1 MKLLRLSKA
10 LGVIALILPSPPPHS
25 LRGGWRWKQRR
36 RGMVTLP
43 GWSPFSR
50 DTSFSFRFNMK
61 GIEKGVWGSV
71 EAILGWCWRSPFY
84 PARPGRGHW
93 GAVRYPTQHW
103 NVRTWPKGTKERS
116 SLPQKSSVISIQDA
130 LERVA
135 WQGTHHPWRQQ
146 VSEQPLH
153 TRIPTGARVARRR
166 QPKDTDNPDILRVA
180 PLRSAQES

>member
-1 MKLLRLSKA
+1 MSKA

-61 GIEKGVWGSV
+61 RIEKGVWGSV
-71 EAILGWCWRSPFY
+71 EAILGWCRRSPFF
-84 PARPGRGHW
+84 PARPGRGQW

-103 NVRTWPKGTKERS
+103 NVRTWSKGTKERS
-116 SLPQKSSVISIQDA
+116 SLPQKSSVISIQDT
-130 LERVA
+130 LERAA

-146 VSEQPLH
+146 VQNSPYTHASQQEQEWQEGGSPR
-153 TRIPTGARVARRR
+153 TRII
-166 QPKDTDNPDILRVA
+166 QIY
-180 PLRSAQES
+180 

>member
-1 MKLLRLSKA
+1 MT
-10 LGVIALILPSPPPHS
+10 
-25 LRGGWRWKQRR
+25 QRR

-61 GIEKGVWGSV
+61 GIEKGVGGLLKL
-71 EAILGWCWRSPFY
+71 ILEWCWRSPFF
-84 PARPGRGHW
+84 PARPGRGQW
-93 GAVRYPTQHW
+93 GAVRYPTHHW
-103 NVRTWPKGTKERS
+103 NVSTWPKGTKERS
-116 SLPQKSSVISIQDA
+116 SLPQKSCVVSIQDA
-130 LERVA
+130 LERAA

-146 VSEQPLH
+146 VQNSPY